1 MHLVMFYSEV
11 IFTELIQWSA
21 HSEVTR
27 YAIVYKYIKTNA
39 SWNAGSFLMVVHTH
53 PHKIETTGLRPT
65 HLPFQWE
72 RIPIQHLLYI
82 EDVISIF
89 SKKL

>member
-1 MHLVMFYSEV
+1 MHLGMFYSEV

-39 SWNAGSFLMVVHTH
+39 SWNAGSFQGTH
-53 PHKIETTGLRPT
+53 PPSQNRDHWP
-65 HLPFQWE
+65 
-72 RIPIQHLLYI
+72 
-82 EDVISIF
+82 
-89 SKKL
+89 